1 MWCQTCPY
9 QSQCEV
15 QENVG
20 GHHEKN
26 VVGSLVEL
34 RGVSDLKSRVYFGEE
49 KARGTYDS
57 SVSDLES

>member
-1 MWCQTCPY
+1 MEPA
-9 QSQCEV
+9 
-15 QENVG
+15 
-20 GHHEKN
+20 